1 MRNMKLIKKLLAI
14 GLTFIMMFGVG
25 GEGAKAVTVTAAA
38 SIKTDKKWKCNLSVS
53 YIGPGYAYVGNAKE
67 INEVY
72 FKSEYMKITAFYET
86 DKNITQTTTDTYNYY
101 IGNSF
106 QLTSTSATGYAF
118 ADFEITDNV
127 YGNISRR
134 LRNY

>member
-106 QLTSTSATGYAF
+106 QLTSTSAT
-118 ADFEITDNV
+118 
-127 YGNISRR
+127 R
-134 LRNY
+134 

>member
-1 MRNMKLIKKLLAI
+1 
-14 GLTFIMMFGVG
+14 
-25 GEGAKAVTVTAAA
+25 
-38 SIKTDKKWKCNLSVS
+38 
-53 YIGPGYAYVGNAKE
+53 
-67 INEVY
+67 
-72 FKSEYMKITAFYET
+72 MKITAFYET